1 MASRFRVLVIVSGIA
16 ALGLLAW
23 AGRRPVRAGEER
35 PAPVQTA
42 VVVLQPVGGSGV
54 SGTIR
59 FVQRDGVLEVTG
71 TVTGLTPGPHGFHI
85 HEYGDLTD
93 TREGLSAGG
102 HYNPTGRP
110 HGAPGEA
117 RRHVGDLGNI
127 VADAQGVA
135 RINVRDG
142 VIRLDGPY
150 SIVGRAAVVHAQADK
165 FTQPVGDAGGRVAF
179 GVVGIAAVDK

>member
-1 MASRFRVLVIVSGIA
+1 M
-16 ALGLLAW
+16 LGLLAW
-23 AGRRPVRAGEER
+23 PSDARSARERICPGSGGRGG
-35 PAPVQTA
+35 AP
-42 VVVLQPVGGSGV
+42 PVGGSGD

-59 FVQRDGVLEVTG
+59 FVQQDGVLEVTG
-71 TVTGLTPGPHGFHI
+71 TVTGLPGPHGFHI
-85 HEYGDLTD
+85 HGGDLTD

-117 RRHVGDLGNI
+117 TRHVGDLGNI

-135 RINVRDG
+135 RINVRDR

-150 SIVGRAAVVHAQADK
+150 SIVGRAAVVHAQADR